1 MSSSGSDKRRYEK
14 CLQVWGNAKSA
25 NAAQPKQ
32 GTVVIFMSPHHS
44 ESVYNVDTFK
54 ENFYGSRHP

>member
-1 MSSSGSDKRRYEK
+1 LKWLFPLGALSTN
-14 CLQVWGNAKSA
+14 WGNAKSA

-44 ESVYNVDTFK
+44 ESVYNVDTF
-54 ENFYGSRHP
+54 